1 MQIEE
6 RQREL
11 TKGKE
16 TAETEN
22 GLQAQ
27 DAKVS
32 CIVPTRRQH
41 VEVQIHPEQGQ
52 LATEG
57 SQNISRCWEKTAARY
72 MTFASRVL

>member
-16 TAETEN
+16 TADTEN

-27 DAKVS
+27 DAKL
-32 CIVPTRRQH
+32 CPTRRQH

-57 SQNISRCWEKTAARY
+57 SQKIFRYWEKTAAPDT
-72 MTFASRVL
+72 TFASRVL